1 MNNGM
6 MLGKYYPAS
15 SPVHSAKPELKIL
28 LSAVVVVYALFINDF
43 PSFFFSTFFTGVIVA
58 ISKVPLKI
66 VFSNLK
72 MFLILIFVT
81 FVMNAFLV
89 PQTGPGFD
97 IFGLPVS
104 YKALAAAFLAFS
116 KIALLVI
123 STTMLLYT
131 TTFREISDGLD
142 FALLPLKKIGV
153 PVNRIAFMLSVSLMF
168 IPMIFEEI
176 GIITDTQSSRGMDFR
191 SRNLRT
197 RMLNM
202 LAVII
207 PLVSNSIKRAERL
220 AETMEARCF
229 DGEKAYKKKVV
240 FGYADYAV
248 LLFTALYTVIYFV
261 I

>member
-6 MLGKYYPAS
+6 MLGKYYPAAS
-15 SPVHSAKPELKIL
+15 LVHSAKPELKIL
-28 LSAVVVVYALFINDF
+28 ISALVVVYALFIKDIY
-43 PSFFFSTFFTGVIVA
+43 TFLLASLFTGA
-58 ISKVPLKI
+58 IIALSKVPLKI
-66 VFSNLK
+66 VFSNLR
-72 MFLILIFVT
+72 MFIILIFVT

-89 PQTGPGFD
+89 PQEGPGVD

-104 YKALAAAFLAFS
+104 YKALSGAFLAFS
-116 KIALLVI
+116 KIILLVV

-142 FALLPLKKIGV
+142 FALRPLKKLGV
-153 PVNRIAFMLSVSLMF
+153 PVNRISFMLSVSLMF
-168 IPMIFEEI
+168 IPVIFEEI
-176 GIITDTQSSRGMDFR
+176 SIITDAQSSRGLDFR
-191 SRNLRT
+191 TRNLKK

-207 PLVSNSIKRAERL
+207 PLISNSIKRAERL

-240 FGYADYAV
+240 FGFTDYAV
-248 LLFTALYTVIYFV
+248 LLFAVLYTVLYFV